1 MNHPKDKIIKDNTNF
16 KPYDLFQLYF
26 GFKSDNT
33 IRNYE
38 KQRTRDR
45 YGAKKRKLLKEIN
58 NNDKK
63 R

>member
-1 MNHPKDKIIKDNTNF
+1 M
-16 KPYDLFQLYF
+16 

-45 YGAKKRKLLKEIN
+45 YGAKKRKLLKEQED
-58 NNDKK
+58 DKSK
-63 R
+63 VKGVVSTTV